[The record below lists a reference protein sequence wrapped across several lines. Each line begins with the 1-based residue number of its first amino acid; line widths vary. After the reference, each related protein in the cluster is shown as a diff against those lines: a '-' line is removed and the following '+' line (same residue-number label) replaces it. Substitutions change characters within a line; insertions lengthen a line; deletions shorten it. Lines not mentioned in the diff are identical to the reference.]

1 MIDIDKEQAVV
12 RQYLLRRLDEEG
24 QRHVEERFLTDS
36 DFREAVLVIED
47 ELIED
52 YLAGLLDDDEQE
64 SFINHYMSAPRQLEE
79 VRLSQV
85 LREHTAPGQEE
96 EDVQGPP
103 EPVATGGKHKILSLL
118 LGRGRLPVFA
128 TVVIL
133 LAVLAASWSL
143 IGKLGGDGPKAVR
156 NAEVAELNSANSA
169 GESDLTVRLTSSQS
183 RATQQAPVPKVSIAG
198 GANVVQ
204 VVVNLPRR
212 PYQRYEATL
221 RENDGPEVFTVS
233 SLHVEDAGEG
243 RLLKLRIP
251 ARFLKPEDY
260 ILNVRGVSDA
270 GQHEDVAECFF
281 RVVK

>member
-24 QRHVEERFLTDS
+24 QQHVEERFLTDS

-85 LREHTAPGQEE
+85 LREHTTREQEE
-96 EDVQGPP
+96 EDVPEP
-103 EPVATGGKHKILSLL
+103 SEPVAPEGKHKILSPL
-118 LGRGRLPVFA
+118 LGRGWLPVLA
-128 TVVIL
+128 TAVIL
-133 LAVLAASWSL
+133 LAVLAVSWNL
-143 IGKLGGDGPKAVR
+143 IGKWSERDPQAAR
-156 NAEVAELNSANSA
+156 NAEVAQLNNANSA
-169 GESDLTVRLTSSQS
+169 GELDVTVRLPSSQS
-183 RATQQAPVPKVSIAG
+183 RGPQQTPVPKVSFSG
-198 GANVVQ
+198 GTNVVQ
-204 VVVNLPRR
+204 LLVNLPRQ

-221 RENDGPEVFTVS
+221 RENNGPEVFTVG
-233 SLHVEDAGEG
+233 SLHVEDADEG

-251 ARFLKPEDY
+251 ARFLPPEDY
-260 ILNVRGVSDA
+260 ILNVRGVNDA
-270 GQHEDVAECFF
+270 GQHEDVAEYFF